1 MTWLERNANRTHVE
15 RIRSFMTTDIG
26 RVVLF
31 LGAGLS
37 FGSPRLGRKSLA
49 ERDKWGRLNAGI
61 GDDDATVDSA
71 EVIVNDDNEPFPT
84 WSRLKSRMRVELANL
99 ADQDQAS
106 LNRFFHDSDPLDC
119 AQLFRNLVGPPN
131 YFEFLR
137 SQFQPAS
144 PVDSP
149 VDYWITPSHTELVAL
164 ELPLLFTTN
173 YDNLIERAHTH
184 RRRTLTVSST
194 AEEFIAHLRSTSES
208 HLVKIH
214 GSIDKLPTV
223 VLTRDDY
230 AQARIERKRIYQHL
244 QFDIEQATYLFV
256 GFSLS
261 DPNINILLDDARLE
275 TRGTLPPSY
284 TVQGRRDRAT
294 DEYYRS
300 MGVNVIWIDSWDFLP
315 SFIRAINPKYD
326 LETARSGEWDI

>member
-1 MTWLERNANRTHVE
+1 MTWFERSANRTHVE
-15 RIRSFMTTDIG
+15 RIRTFMTENVG

-37 FGSPRLGRKSLA
+37 FGSSRRGRKSLA
-49 ERDKWGRLNAGI
+49 ELDRWGRLDTGR
-61 GDDDATVDSA
+61 GDDDTTSDPA
-71 EVIVNDDNEPFPT
+71 ELVVNDDDEPFPT
-84 WSRLKSRMRVELANL
+84 WSRLKSRMRAELARL

-106 LNRFFHDSDPLDC
+106 LNRFFRASGPLDC
-119 AQLFRNLVGPPN
+119 AQLFRNLVGRPN

-137 SQFQPAS
+137 SQFEP
-144 PVDSP
+144 PSP

-164 ELPLLFTTN
+164 GLPLLFTTN
-173 YDNLIERAHTH
+173 YDNLVERAYTH
-184 RRRTLTVSST
+184 CRKTLTVSST
-194 AEEFIAHLRSTSES
+194 ADEFIAHLRPPKCDA

-214 GSIDKLPTV
+214 GSIDNLRTV

-230 AQARIERKRIYQHL
+230 AQARIERSRIYGQL
-244 QFDIEQATYLFV
+244 RFDIQQSTYLFV

-275 TRGTLPPSY
+275 TGGTIPPSY
-284 TVQGRRDRAT
+284 TVQGRYDRAT

-300 MGVNVIWIDSWDFLP
+300 MGVNVIWIDTWDFLP
-315 SFIRAINPKYD
+315 SFIHAINPKYD
-326 LETARSGEWDI
+326 LETARPGGWDI